1 MDAFN
6 FPNLLKCSNEIC
18 VKTICLSISCS
29 NSTYSKSHFKKNKQQ
44 QQKTPPFLQT
54 WRMRCRLSIVTE
66 GARVLSAQ
74 MCHRL
79 LLWTCTSHLA
89 MGDGFSQPEH
99 RIHNK
104 LLQYRNS
111 FKKHLVSE
119 PTSEIQFPSLFSI
132 LGMKCSDAAL
142 QQHQTRTP
150 LVSTEL
156 SITAGNAPL
165 LWKGMLPV
173 WEQYALG
180 QGQPS
185 AAWLSKDESTSLLIV
200 FFSPLSFIIFPV
212 TKR

>member
-1 MDAFN
+1 
-6 FPNLLKCSNEIC
+6 
-18 VKTICLSISCS
+18 
-29 NSTYSKSHFKKNKQQ
+29 
-44 QQKTPPFLQT
+44 
-54 WRMRCRLSIVTE
+54 MRCRQSIVTE

-74 MCHRL
+74 MCHRV

-185 AAWLSKDESTSLLIV
+185 AAWLSKDESTNLLIV
-200 FFSPLSFIIFPV
+200 FFPHYLSSFFLSQRDNTAWCGRKMRSTEV
-212 TKR
+212 NFTALYLWRKF

>member
-1 MDAFN
+1 
-6 FPNLLKCSNEIC
+6 
-18 VKTICLSISCS
+18 
-29 NSTYSKSHFKKNKQQ
+29 
-44 QQKTPPFLQT
+44 
-54 WRMRCRLSIVTE
+54 MRCRQSIVTE

-74 MCHRL
+74 MCHRV

-185 AAWLSKDESTSLLIV
+185 AAWLSKDESTNLLIV
-200 FFSPLSFIIFPV
+200 FFFPIIFHHFSCHKEIILHGV
-212 TKR
+212 EGK